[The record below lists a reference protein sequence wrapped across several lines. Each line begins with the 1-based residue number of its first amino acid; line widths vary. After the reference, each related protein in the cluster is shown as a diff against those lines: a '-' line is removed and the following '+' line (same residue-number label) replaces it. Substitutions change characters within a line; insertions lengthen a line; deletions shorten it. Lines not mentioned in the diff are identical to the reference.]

1 MAIESVGIGCN
12 RTVFFLFLASLL
24 TLATSSTSIAQVAPR
39 WEVFGGYS
47 YRSFDSPPI
56 GFSDRTNMNGWIGEP
71 SFNITTTWSI
81 AADISGQYG
90 YKLTAYN
97 FLIGPQYSWRKEKS
111 KLFVHVLFGKA
122 QNTVNIRTET
132 RNGFESVGHAI
143 AVGGGYDRD
152 LTPRFTLRAF
162 QADYVNSNT
171 FGVTQND
178 IRVSVGLVYHFG
190 HIGRHPKL

>member
-1 MAIESVGIGCN
+1 MAIARVRICCKKTLYS
-12 RTVFFLFLASLL
+12 FLLASLVA
-24 TLATSSTSIAQVAPR
+24 LAASSLCMGQVAPR
-39 WEVFGGYS
+39 WEIFGGYS

-56 GFSDRTNMNGWIGEP
+56 GFSDRTNLNGWNGEP
-71 SFNITTTWSI
+71 SFNINTSWSI
-81 AADISGQYG
+81 AADLSGQYG

-97 FLIGPQYSWRKEKS
+97 FMIGPQYSWRKEKS

-132 RNGFESVGHAI
+132 RNGFESVGRAI

-152 LTPRFTLRAF
+152 LTPRFTLRAV

-190 HIGRHPKL
+190 HIGRRPKL